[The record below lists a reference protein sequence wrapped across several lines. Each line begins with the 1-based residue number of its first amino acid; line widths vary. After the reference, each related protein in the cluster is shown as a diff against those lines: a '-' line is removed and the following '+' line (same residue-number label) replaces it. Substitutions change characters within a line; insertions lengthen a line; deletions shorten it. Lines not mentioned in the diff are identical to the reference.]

1 MIEYKFITNPSNC
14 LAHHSSSTIYHSS
27 HLIYILFTSYSYHYQ
42 LLPTFA
48 TIILLNNML
57 MSDEDI
63 QHFIQYPLH
72 DILSLFREI
81 CYLKNFKIEGKS
93 PNESIDLT
101 PISNLLIMLFSLFNT
116 YAQKRVVP
124 STIEK
129 NMSGRILSIQNRLET
144 KAITIS
150 FFLPLV
156 SSILSN
162 AADAEIW
169 AHLAYLVDKVE
180 PITPQQ
186 YDASSSHHPNSHHVY
201 TTAQLQGADET
212 MEILKDA
219 LRKEL
224 TGSVFEDVQG
234 FYAKFFEK
242 PLWASKCKKISES
255 YANRKDKKSFKFPDD
270 RTEANVWQWITTV
283 QTNFIE
289 PYRDPP
295 TEKAADGPETA
306 TAVNTPNQPDASKKI
321 KSFPLRGQ
329 KFRTT
334 NGTQIKGGPTF
345 RQVDFFIK
353 SRSLRRGTP
362 HSWRDI
368 QVLGE
373 FTKSPTSVW
382 MDKFLQLAVYMREV
396 FTAQP
401 LRNFVHGFLLLDTKL
416 QLWVF
421 DRSGPYST
429 GFIEIGE
436 NPEVLI
442 YVITAYMLMSDEELG
457 IDTSVRHEKG
467 QTIMTVTD
475 AITQEPR
482 TLILEAEPFVRQKAI
497 VTRGTTCYRAL
508 DGTYV
513 VKISWRAVDRLS
525 EVSLLIQARNVRGV
539 ARLIGSWDDSKIS
552 KLREDLTITSEME
565 RDVHPDD
572 TIMTTT
578 VEPIEAGPS
587 IPTESHEQSTSAKRK
602 GRAEG
607 SDGDDCE
614 QSSKRI
620 RVSDVARSAQEN
632 AAMVSGQ
639 GHVNPTGSGAS
650 ATVKIIRRSTRISSR
665 GSIEYFVPFRKSG
678 RASNSECSKSGSKRR
693 RNPDPAQGK
702 KPAMPERELK
712 RLRISNT
719 AGEIVSE
726 DGIAPISTEVGPLT
740 SAPGDRTGE
749 DAEATT
755 AAVNDGEADDP
766 GTPELSIAY
775 RDRQKT
781 YIATEPRGRSIGEE
795 TTALDLLQGLRD
807 AILAHRSLFMDTR
820 ILHRDVSINNIIL
833 TDPAVNDGLYGLLID
848 LDLAISLDDVKSN
861 ENRQTMTGTMEYIAL
876 GILEANIYKNK
887 KGYKH
892 TYRHDLESFFYV
904 LVSACIRFGSG
915 KKKSGGTYI
924 LSTWYTGTVRS
935 MYFHK
940 KEAVSHKHFEECVLN
955 HFSTRFNCVKPLVK
969 RLRAILFD
977 KSTGVDTN
985 TSPFPDE
992 VYDLILKAYDDEIN
1006 GIKLVEQLTRSNTE
1020 TLIAES

>member
-1 MIEYKFITNPSNC
+1 
-14 LAHHSSSTIYHSS
+14 
-27 HLIYILFTSYSYHYQ
+27 
-42 LLPTFA
+42 
-48 TIILLNNML
+48 ML
-57 MSDEDI
+57 MSDEDV
-63 QHFIQYPLH
+63 QYFIQYPLH
-72 DILSLFREI
+72 KITTLFREM
-81 CYLKNFKIEGKS
+81 CNFKNFKIEGES
-93 PNESIDLT
+93 PIKSIDLT
-101 PISNLLIMLFSLFNT
+101 PISDLLEILFTSFYI
-116 YAQKRVVP
+116 YALKKLVP
-124 STIEK
+124 STIDK
-129 NMSGRILSIQNRLET
+129 NMSVRILSIQNQLET
-144 KAITIS
+144 NAITIS
-150 FFLPLV
+150 FFIPLV

-169 AHLAYLVDKVE
+169 AHLTDLVDKVE

-186 YDASSSHHPNSHHVY
+186 YDASSSHHPNSHHIY

-224 TGSVFEDVQG
+224 TGSVFEDVEG

-255 YANRKDKKSFKFPDD
+255 YANRKDKNSFKFPDD
-270 RTEANVWQWITTV
+270 RTEANVWQWIKTV

-295 TEKAADGPETA
+295 TEKAADGPEAA
-306 TAVNTPNQPDASKKI
+306 TAVNTANQPDASKKI

-353 SRSLRRGTP
+353 SCSLRRGTP

-373 FTKSPTSVW
+373 FTKSSTSVW

-442 YVITAYMLMSDEELG
+442 YVITASMLMSDEELG

-475 AITQEPR
+475 AITKEPR

-497 VTRGTTCYRAL
+497 VSRGTTCYRAL
-508 DGTYV
+508 VVTFV

-525 EVSLLIQARNVRGV
+525 EVSLLIRARNVRGV
-539 ARLIGSWDDSKIS
+539 ARLIGSWDDTKIS

-587 IPTESHEQSTSAKRK
+587 IPTESNEQSTSAKRK

-607 SDGDDCE
+607 SVGDDGE

-620 RVSDVARSAQEN
+620 RVSDVVRSAQEN
-632 AAMVSGQ
+632 AAMISDQ
-639 GHVNPTGSGAS
+639 GHVNPTGSGAT

-665 GSIEYFVPFRKSG
+665 GSIEYFVPSRKSG

-693 RNPDPAQGK
+693 RSPGPAQGK
-702 KPAMPERELK
+702 KSAMPERELK

-766 GTPELSIAY
+766 GMPELSIAY

-807 AILAHRSLFMDTR
+807 AILAHRSLFTDAR

-876 GILEANIYKNK
+876 GILEANLFETD

-904 LVSACIRFGSG
+904 LVLACIRFGRRNKRS
-915 KKKSGGTYI
+915 SHTHI
-924 LSTWYTGTVRS
+924 LSTWYTGTVEQ
-935 MYFHK
+935 MYR
-940 KEAVSHKHFEECVLN
+940 AKHGAMGFKYFEIVILD
-955 HFSTRFNCVKPLVK
+955 HFSTRYNCVKPLVN

-977 KSTGVDTN
+977 RSTGVDTN
-985 TSPFPDE
+985 TSPFPDQF
-992 VYDLILKAYDDEIN
+992 YDLILKAYDDEIN
-1006 GIKLVEQLTRSNTE
+1006 GIKLVEQLARSSKLGT
-1020 TLIAES
+1020 